1 MLRPRKFRWLQR
13 QSVRPIWP
21 PPMSPLCR
29 LCTRPW
35 MWCRRTTN
43 CQSWWCGSWRKLLSR
58 GNCIARMDTTMRQST
73 IVLCL
78 SLQDKRN
85 LQSSSVFLRGISRFH
100 AQEKVAHRILT
111 WSLHEFHASILH
123 VNKMK
128 RDEKHDFHAEYFVCI
143 YLILISL
150 VMLTSIMY
158 FKKVSRLKII
168 QNTKCDFEQ
177 D

>member
-1 MLRPRKFRWLQR
+1 MLNIYLYISDMLFLQPMRSQRQVMLRPRKFRWLQR

-100 AQEKVAHRILT
+100 AQGKVSH
-111 WSLHEFHASILH
+111 
-123 VNKMK
+123 MK
-128 RDEKHDFHAEYFVCI
+128 FAWISCEYFACEQNEKRWKTWFSCRI
-143 YLILISL
+143 FCLYIS
-150 VMLTSIMY
+150 
-158 FKKVSRLKII
+158 
-168 QNTKCDFEQ
+168 DF